1 MATAKRKAYVA
12 LDMQKNVILN
22 TAIEPVTVLPTTD
35 NFTGRMVTLNGVPYW
50 YDGAAWKSY
59 PNTSSSP
66 PPNVWWIGGFASSS
80 ATVYQSITAASNALK
95 AQLNASGQNS
105 INLKIEVFPGSYT
118 GEIFEFPDGV
128 ELHFHPGASVTNY
141 APWII
146 RSGATGNFKVT
157 GMGKFTVGTD
167 KFFNL
172 TSATAPALESH
183 AYIESGYVDFA
194 QNNSTGRFIYA
205 DKINVAYLA
214 KDKNKAEIEV
224 KNASLNISQSAV
236 GAGAAYIWK
245 TTFDSGG
252 NDDNQFRA
260 QASFVGTIMV
270 VNGPAVL
277 NVAEINNINVQAG
290 YSTFNTLCVGAVV
303 GTGDASLYMKAGEIG
318 EIQWNSSGELRAV
331 GGVFST
337 LLKIEQ
343 GTVKIDGMTILESA
357 TFVIT
362 PIALMNLLFIN
373 CAIKKAV
380 YFASANYYGGSIT
393 FIKCTIYTTASSSLY
408 STLWPVVNLF
418 DCYSNKDTF
427 SVSVQG
433 TSLNVYA
440 GLLL

>member
-1 MATAKRKAYVA
+1 MKAGDFNGNV
-12 LDMQKNVILN
+12 DFNKNSILN
-22 TAIEPVTVLPTTD
+22 AAIEPVTALPATD
-35 NFTGRMVTLNGVPYW
+35 NFVGRMATLNGTPYW
-50 YDGAAWKSY
+50 HDGSVWKSY
-59 PNTSSSP
+59 PSASSSP
-66 PPNVWWIGGFASSS
+66 PPNVWWIGGFTSSS

-95 AQLNASGQNS
+95 AQLNALGQNS
-105 INLKIEVFPGSYT
+105 INLRIEVFPGTYAN
-118 GEIFEFPDGV
+118 ELFEFPDGV

-172 TSATAPALESH
+172 TSATAPASESY

-194 QNNSTGRFIYA
+194 QNNSAGRFIYA
-205 DKINVAYLA
+205 DKINIAYLA

-224 KNASLNISQSAV
+224 KNASLNISQNAV

-252 NDDNQFRA
+252 DDTNQFRA
-260 QASFVGTIMV
+260 LASYIGAITI
-270 VNGPAVL
+270 VNGSTFL
-277 NVAEINNINVQAG
+277 NVAKFDSITVQAG
-290 YSTFNTLCVGAVV
+290 YSNLNTLYA
-303 GTGDASLYMKAGEIG
+303 GTIYGSASGSLYIKSGKIG
-318 EIQWNSSGELRAV
+318 NIQWNSSGELRTE
-331 GGVFST
+331 GGVLSNLFEIRQGVI
-337 LLKIEQ
+337 KIC
-343 GTVKIDGMTILESA
+343 GMTILDTL
-357 TFVIT
+357 TFDIT
-362 PIALMNLLFIN
+362 PTALMNLLFID